1 MASLNTK
8 NQCTKNQAITLDLFI
23 SKNRLDRRLNSKCYW
38 KLFRQQLLVIL
49 EKENVKPSKGLRIHC
64 VPLSNNGFIQI
75 IVQNI
80 KTNYKKILYCLLQ
93 FTLTTSLVLGF

>member
-64 VPLSNNGFIQI
+64 VPLSQIMALYKSLFRILKQI
-75 IVQNI
+75 I
-80 KTNYKKILYCLLQ
+80 KKFYIAYCN
-93 FTLTTSLVLGF
+93 SL